1 MSRRSLSHLSVKAL
15 LERLHALIA
24 RDRHL
29 TVEILEI
36 LIEADWRRLWARAGY
51 PSMYAWCMAEFG
63 FSEDMAAKR
72 ICAARQ
78 ARKHPE
84 ILDMVADGR
93 LHLSG
98 LIALAP
104 KLKEAPERAA
114 ELLAASAHRSRR
126 AIEALLA
133 ERFPQPDAPTQVTP
147 SGGPSAAPPPAPGR
161 VDETGPNG
169 VAQSETARPGSDPP
183 PDETGPAPAP
193 GRVEEAGP
201 NGLAQADTPES
212 APAPGRVAPAY
223 SKVTPTAPQRYVV
236 QFTTDEAMHPDLTR
250 AQELLGRQADDDRV
264 RAVLRRA
271 LRDLVKTLEK
281 RKYAATERPRARRAN
296 GEKTRA
302 QVRREVRERD
312 GDRCTW
318 VSGDGKR
325 CQAREHLQFDHRT
338 PLGKGGEWTSENV
351 RLLCPAHNQL
361 EADREYGEGFMH
373 QTRERARQGR
383 RALQAASTGA
393 PLAAS
398 A

>member
-271 LRDLVKTLEK
+271 LRDLE
-281 RKYAATERPRARRAN
+281 
-296 GEKTRA
+296 A
-302 QVRREVRERD
+302 QVRRDRAAAGPARERRED
-312 GDRCTW
+312 PGP
-318 VSGDGKR
+318 GE
-325 CQAREHLQFDHRT
+325 ARGQGARWGSLY
-338 PLGKGGEWTSENV
+338 LGERGRQTLPGPGAPPV
-351 RLLCPAHNQL
+351 RPQDAAGQGRRVD
-361 EADREYGEGFMH
+361 E
-373 QTRERARQGR
+373 RERAAALP
-383 RALQAASTGA
+383 RAQ
-393 PLAAS
+393 S
-398 A
+398 ARSGS

>member
-236 QFTTDEAMHPDLTR
+236 QFTMDEAMHADLTR

-271 LRDLVKTLEK
+271 LRDLE
-281 RKYAATERPRARRAN
+281 
-296 GEKTRA
+296 A
-302 QVRREVRERD
+302 QVRRDRAAAGPARERRED
-312 GDRCTW
+312 PGP
-318 VSGDGKR
+318 GE
-325 CQAREHLQFDHRT
+325 ARGQGARWGSLY
-338 PLGKGGEWTSENV
+338 LGERGRQTLPGPGAPPV
-351 RLLCPAHNQL
+351 RPQDAAGQGRRVD
-361 EADREYGEGFMH
+361 E
-373 QTRERARQGR
+373 RERAAALP
-383 RALQAASTGA
+383 RAQ
-393 PLAAS
+393 S
-398 A
+398 ARSGS